1 MCHTPTLE
9 PGYSRVSFDQGSN
22 IVISSQLSH
31 KSQHQ
36 LKVAGLLA
44 TIVIVSSLLVHKA
57 TVSSI
62 ISLWARS
69 ETFSH
74 GFLVFPIAMVL
85 IWLKHKQLARV
96 LPRPNFT
103 GLLAVSL
110 LSFLWFLAEASN
122 IQVIQHFA
130 VVAMVPVLVWTLL
143 GKQVFSK
150 IKFPLFFLF
159 FAVPAG
165 EILIPILMNFTVEF
179 TVKAVTLSGVPV
191 YRDGLFFSIPSG
203 DFEIAKACS
212 GIRYL
217 IASVALGT
225 LYAYLSYRSLW
236 RRAIFVFLC
245 VLVPIIANGIR
256 AYGIVMIAYLSDMK
270 YAQGIDHVIYGWLF
284 FGFVMSLL
292 FWAGNSLR
300 EKDSVEEK
308 VSIESDPKPVNTG
321 LVKTIIIAVAAM
333 VIVISG
339 PLTANYL
346 SAVHQAENIPPLSL
360 ALPRG
365 QNSWDGP
372 KESSGIWK
380 PHIAGAD
387 LELKGRYQDGQ
398 SDVEIYVFYFS
409 KQAQDL
415 EMVNFKNRVYDGES
429 WSMTWE
435 DKKRVVMSD
444 GKKHNVISTSIRS
457 SGNNRLV
464 WHWYNISGRATAS
477 RTTAKLYEV
486 LALLSASVGES
497 YMVAISA
504 EYQRDSGVAEGVL
517 RQFMSDNYE
526 AIKRCM
532 TVGEQYE
539 GVCVKTESVR

>member
-1 MCHTPTLE
+1 MIDSLL
-9 PGYSRVSFDQGSN
+9 
-22 IVISSQLSH
+22 SQ

-44 TIVIVSSLLVHKA
+44 AIVIVSSLLVHKA

-69 ETFSH
+69 DTFSH
-74 GFLVFPIAMVL
+74 GFLIFPITLVL
-85 IWLKHKQLARV
+85 IGLKKNQLARL
-96 LPRPNFT
+96 LPRPDLK
-103 GLLAVSL
+103 GLLAVLL
-110 LSFLWFLAEASN
+110 LSFLWLLAEASN
-122 IQVIQHFA
+122 ILVIQHFA

-143 GKQVFSK
+143 GKQVFSR

-165 EILIPILMNFTVEF
+165 EILIPILMSFTAEF
-179 TVKAVTLSGVPV
+179 TIKAVMLSGVPV
-191 YRDGLFFSIPSG
+191 YRDGYFFSIPSG

-217 IASVALGT
+217 MASVALGT
-225 LYAYLSYRSLW
+225 LYAYLSYRSFW

-245 VLVPIIANGIR
+245 LLVPIIANGIR
-256 AYGIVMIAYLSDMK
+256 AYGIVMIAHLSDMK
-270 YAQGIDHVIYGWLF
+270 YAQGVDHIIYGWLF
-284 FGFVMSLL
+284 FGFVMLLL
-292 FWAGNSLR
+292 FWAGNNLMK
-300 EKDSVEEK
+300 EDSVEEK
-308 VSIESDPKPVNTG
+308 ASVESDPKPVNTC
-321 LVKTIIIAVAAM
+321 LVKLIITAVAAM

-346 SAVHQAENIPPLSL
+346 SEVHQADKFPPLTL
-360 ALPRG
+360 TLPRG
-365 QNSWDGP
+365 QDSWDGP

-380 PHIAGAD
+380 THIAGAD

-398 SDVEIYVFYFS
+398 SDVEIYVFYFA
-409 KQAQDL
+409 KQTQDL

-429 WSMTWE
+429 WSLAWE
-435 DKKRVVMSD
+435 DKKTVMMSD
-444 GKKHNVISTSIRS
+444 GTKHNVISTSIRS
-457 SGNNRLV
+457 SGNKRLV

-477 RTTAKLYEV
+477 RTTAKLYE
-486 LALLSASVGES
+486 ALTLLNASVGKS
-497 YMVAISA
+497 YMVAVSA

-526 AIKRCM
+526 AIRRCM

-539 GVCVKTESVR
+539 GICVKTESVR